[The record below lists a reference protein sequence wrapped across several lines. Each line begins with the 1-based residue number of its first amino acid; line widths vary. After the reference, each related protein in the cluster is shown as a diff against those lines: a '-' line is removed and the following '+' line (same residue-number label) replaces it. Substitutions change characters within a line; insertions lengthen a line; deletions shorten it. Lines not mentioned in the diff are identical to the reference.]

1 MMNDDGF
8 DRFDQ
13 TTDERC
19 KRCDK
24 MKDED
29 ERRIKSDKILNTSF
43 LLLVFCFCCRARVL
57 PGFTP
62 WGKMSDFDW
71 PK

>member
-1 MMNDDGF
+1 MMMGLIGLTK
-8 DRFDQ
+8 RQ
-13 TTDERC
+13 TKDAS
-19 KRCDK
+19 DK

>member
-1 MMNDDGF
+1 MMMGLIGLTK
-8 DRFDQ
+8 RQ
-13 TTDERC
+13 TKDAS
-19 KRCDK
+19 DK

-43 LLLVFCFCCRARVL
+43 LLLVFVVVPEFY
-57 PGFTP
+57 PG
-62 WGKMSDFDW
+62 GEMSDFDW